1 MLETALP
8 GVDGVVVDL
17 TARAYDG
24 IDAVTLART
33 ARKLILVVGQ
43 HEDVA
48 LRRKALT
55 AGAGTAVFLPYRRL
69 SGDGVN
75 LVEYWLSKSGI
86 QESRT

>member
-1 MLETALP
+1 MI
-8 GVDGVVVDL
+8 DL

-24 IDAVTLART
+24 IEAVTVARS

-48 LRRKALT
+48 LRRAALT
-55 AGAGTAVFLPYRRL
+55 AGAGTAGFLPYRRL
-69 SGDGVN
+69 TGDGVN
-75 LVEYWLSKSGI
+75 LIEHWLMESGI